1 MEDVSHRS
9 KLSSAYVDVPRRH
22 YDASV
27 RFYSELLG
35 KRATFDAQDP
45 DYAAYGAPETGI
57 ELAVQAIGD
66 DRPRLHLDIETDDIE
81 AEVARLVDLGATV
94 VERIQT
100 WVTMRDPV
108 GIIFCVIRVQDA
120 NRFQAEA
127 KTWT

>member
-1 MEDVSHRS
+1 MSHRS
-9 KLSSAYVDVPRRH
+9 RLSSAYVDVPRAQ
-22 YDASV
+22 YDTSV

-35 KRATFDAQDP
+35 KPATIDAEDP
-45 DYAAYGAPETGI
+45 DYAAYGVPETGI

-66 DRPRLHLDIETDDIE
+66 DHPRVHLDIETDDIE

-108 GIIFCVIRVQDA
+108 GIVFCVIRVQDA
-120 NRFQAEA
+120 NHFEAEA
-127 KTWT
+127 TTWT